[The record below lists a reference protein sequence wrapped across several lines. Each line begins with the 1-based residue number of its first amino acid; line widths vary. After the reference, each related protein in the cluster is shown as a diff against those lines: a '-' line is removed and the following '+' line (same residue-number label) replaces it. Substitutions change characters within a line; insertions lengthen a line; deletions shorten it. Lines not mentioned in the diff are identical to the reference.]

1 MQDDLSP
8 FFRTELL
15 LGKEKMNKIQKS
27 HIAVFGIG
35 GVGSFATEAIV
46 RCGVQNID
54 IFDGDTV
61 DITNINRQI
70 MVDVETIG
78 QKKTEVMKERIKL
91 INPNANVNAEYCF
104 FDKENKDNY
113 DFSKY
118 EYIVDAI
125 DTVTSKILL
134 IEKANQEN
142 VNIISCMGTGNQLCP
157 EKLEV
162 SDIYKTSV
170 CPLARV
176 MRREL
181 KKRNIK
187 DLKGVYSEEE
197 PSYVPVQDKE
207 NPNAKRVNASISF
220 VPSVAGLIIA
230 SEVIKDISKIESGE

>member
-35 GVGSFATEAIV
+35 GVGSFTAEAIA
-46 RCGVQNID
+46 RCGVKNID
-54 IFDGDTV
+54 IFDGDIV

-70 MVDVETIG
+70 MADIKTIG

-118 EYIVDAI
+118 DYIVDAI

-134 IEKANQEN
+134 IEKAKKEN
-142 VNIISCMGTGNQLCP
+142 VKIISSMGTGNKLCP

-176 MRREL
+176 MRKEL

-187 DLKGVYSEEE
+187 NLKVVYSKEK

-230 SEVIKDISKIESGE
+230 GEVIKDISKIESGE

>member
-70 MVDVETIG
+70 MADIKTIG

-118 EYIVDAI
+118 DYIVDAI

-142 VNIISCMGTGNQLCP
+142 VNIISCMGTGNKLCP

-181 KKRNIK
+181 KKRDI
-187 DLKGVYSEEE
+187 L
-197 PSYVPVQDKE
+197 YVR
-207 NPNAKRVNASISF
+207 RVGKAR
-220 VPSVAGLIIA
+220 
-230 SEVIKDISKIESGE
+230 K

>member
-35 GVGSFATEAIV
+35 GVGSFTAEAIA

-54 IFDGDTV
+54 IFDGDIV

-70 MVDVETIG
+70 MADIKTIG

-113 DFSKY
+113 DF
-118 EYIVDAI
+118 
-125 DTVTSKILL
+125 
-134 IEKANQEN
+134 
-142 VNIISCMGTGNQLCP
+142 
-157 EKLEV
+157 
-162 SDIYKTSV
+162 
-170 CPLARV
+170 
-176 MRREL
+176 
-181 KKRNIK
+181 
-187 DLKGVYSEEE
+187 
-197 PSYVPVQDKE
+197 
-207 NPNAKRVNASISF
+207 
-220 VPSVAGLIIA
+220 
-230 SEVIKDISKIESGE
+230 